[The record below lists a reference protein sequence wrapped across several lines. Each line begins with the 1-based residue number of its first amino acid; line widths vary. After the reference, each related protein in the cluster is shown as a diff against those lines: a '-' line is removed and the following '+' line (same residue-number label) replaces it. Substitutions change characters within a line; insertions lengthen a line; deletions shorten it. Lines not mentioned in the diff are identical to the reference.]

1 MLRDWFTNT
10 SYAWPII
17 IIMGVVATFSFY
29 FVFSAYSIASPS
41 AVSLFE
47 YSLIIMSMIPGYI
60 LFNEMSPLLDLI
72 IRSLHLTALLYVE
85 INKTVG
91 SCSNNYSCCI
101 IDSAMISAFLTYL
114 LTPWSSLQYNAVNQV
129 QI

>member
-1 MLRDWFTNT
+1 
-10 SYAWPII
+10 
-17 IIMGVVATFSFY
+17 
-29 FVFSAYSIASPS
+29 
-41 AVSLFE
+41 
-47 YSLIIMSMIPGYI
+47 
-60 LFNEMSPLLDLI
+60 MSPLLDLI